1 MLRGTNK
8 RAIEV
13 INTENDY
20 FERIIFIVKNEK
32 RNTPEPEL
40 RRQAHSYMTL
50 NGPRIRRAVLVRSTI
65 LSTVLK
71 ILVIAAAG
79 ATVTGVCLMLM
90 FL

>member
-50 NGPRIRRAVLVRSTI
+50 NGTRIRRAVLVRSALLT
-65 LSTVLK
+65 TVLK
-71 ILVIAAAG
+71 MMVVAAAG
-79 ATVTGVCLMLM
+79 AAVTGVCLLL
-90 FL
+90 FVL